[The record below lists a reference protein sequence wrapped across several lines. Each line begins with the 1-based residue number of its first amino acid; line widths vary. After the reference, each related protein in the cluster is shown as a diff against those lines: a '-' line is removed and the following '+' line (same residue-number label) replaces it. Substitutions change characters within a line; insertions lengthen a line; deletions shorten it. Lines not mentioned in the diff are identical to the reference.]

1 MNIQILLIL
10 SLVGFGSTG
19 LIPVEGLSEAVGGL
33 TGGIKNVLSGIGSG
47 VKVELPDNAK
57 LAELFKE
64 LATGL
69 ETGKLTPEEVILNIQ
84 KYLLKV

>member
-10 SLVGFGSTG
+10 SLVGFGAAG

-33 TGGIKNVLSGIGSG
+33 TEGIKNLLNGIGSG
-47 VKVELPDNAK
+47 VKVELPDN
-57 LAELFKE
+57 
-64 LATGL
+64 GL
-69 ETGKLTPEEVILNIQ
+69 ETGKLTPEDVILIVQ